1 MHAEENALLEAG
13 RGSVVYDNGVVLYCN
28 TCPCLGCAI
37 KIIQQGVKE
46 VVYSLSYG
54 MDQMTAKVFKEA
66 KVKLRQHSP
75 PSMRIELRDTLIEDQ
90 ISLLELK

>member
-1 MHAEENALLEAG
+1 
-13 RGSVVYDNGVVLYCN
+13 
-28 TCPCLGCAI
+28 
-37 KIIQQGVKE
+37 
-46 VVYSLSYG
+46 
-54 MDQMTAKVFKEA
+54 MTAKVFKEA